1 MIFEAEEKGMGGY
14 AEKAIERRASSS
26 PLWLRI
32 GFWGCTVIA
41 IAVVLRRLS
50 ALLFPP
56 KNVPPQMAGLDG
68 AFASHVA
75 LTLAHILPAL
85 AFVLIAP
92 LVVFLKFEKARWAES
107 FVYPLGVIVGLT
119 AYAMS
124 TFAVGGWVERSAV
137 LVFDTLFLFSL
148 LRSYLYKR
156 AGNVLLKRRW
166 LLRAIAV
173 LLGIATTRPVIGVFF
188 ATSGKTHFRVDQFFG
203 IAFWVGFS
211 INALIFEVWIRTRDR
226 RLVNG

>member
-1 MIFEAEEKGMGGY
+1 MGGY
-14 AEKAIERRASSS
+14 AEKAIERRPSSS

-41 IAVVLRRLS
+41 IAVVLHRLS
-50 ALLFPP
+50 ALLSPP

-68 AFASHVA
+68 AFASHMA
-75 LTLAHILPAL
+75 LTLAHVLPAL

-107 FVYPLGVIVGLT
+107 FVYPLGVVVGLT

-124 TFAVGGWVERSAV
+124 AFAVGGWVERSAV

-173 LLGIATTRPVIGVFF
+173 LLGIATTRPVMGVFF
-188 ATSGKTHFRVDQFFG
+188 ATSARTHLRIDQFFG

-211 INALIFEVWIRTRDR
+211 INVLIFEVWIRARDR
-226 RLVNG
+226 RLVNE